1 MDPFVP
7 NRMSDATDQEN
18 YSGTYSTAAVHE
30 DLGRLFIGVGGNNY
44 HNVQAGIDYATTP
57 FLRALDWNTLEDA
70 WPLDNSD
77 PRLYIEAQPP
87 MYRNPGESG
96 LSSPAVVND
105 VVFCS
110 TSKVALYAFDVY
122 NGRMLWCDQLGE
134 QTGGMNGGYG
144 YCLGPAISG
153 DYVVAGGLVF
163 GSQGGVLR
171 IYGLLE

>member
-1 MDPFVP
+1 
-7 NRMSDATDQEN
+7 
-18 YSGTYSTAAVHE
+18 
-30 DLGRLFIGVGGNNY
+30 
-44 HNVQAGIDYATTP
+44 
-57 FLRALDWNTLEDA
+57 
-70 WPLDNSD
+70 
-77 PRLYIEAQPP
+77 
-87 MYRNPGESG
+87 
-96 LSSPAVVND
+96 VVND

-153 DYVVAGGLVF
+153 DYVVVGGLVF